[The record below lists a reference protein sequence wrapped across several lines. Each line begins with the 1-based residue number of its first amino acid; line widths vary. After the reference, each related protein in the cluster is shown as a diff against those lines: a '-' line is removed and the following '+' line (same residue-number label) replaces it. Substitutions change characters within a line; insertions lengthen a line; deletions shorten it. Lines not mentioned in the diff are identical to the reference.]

1 VANAY
6 SHIGLCVT
14 DLERSRRFYEEVF
27 GFRPAFDLRTDGAET
42 PKLLRLDAPL
52 TLDAV
57 YLWLDGLL
65 LELLAFDRT
74 ERTSHRV
81 MNEPGLTHLSLFV
94 DDLDATIDAVGQH
107 GGRIRADTNI
117 GVAVFVEDPDG
128 QAIEVIGPG
137 GQFRTMRDT
146 SLRKL
151 TD

>member
-1 VANAY
+1 MANAY

-27 GFRPAFDLRTDGAET
+27 GFRSAFEFRTDGPET
-42 PKLLRLDAPL
+42 PKLLRLEAPL
-52 TLDAV
+52 ALEAV

-74 ERTSHRV
+74 DRTSQRV
-81 MNEPGLTHLSLFV
+81 MNEPGLTHLSIFV
-94 DDLDATIDAVGQH
+94 DDLDATIDAVGRH
-107 GGRIRADTNI
+107 GGRVRADTNI

-137 GQFRTMRDT
+137 GQFRTTRD
-146 SLRKL
+146 SAIEELA
-151 TD
+151 D

>member
-1 VANAY
+1 MANAY

-14 DLERSRRFYEEVF
+14 DLDRSRRFYEEVF
-27 GFRPAFDLRTDGAET
+27 GFRSAFELRTEGPET
-42 PKLLRLDAPL
+42 PKLLRLEAPL

-74 ERTSHRV
+74 DRTSPRV

-94 DDLDATIDAVGQH
+94 NDLDATIDAVGHH
-107 GGRIRADTNI
+107 GGRVRTDTNI

-137 GQFRTMRDT
+137 GQFR
-146 SLRKL
+146 SLRDQSVRKL
-151 TD
+151 AE

>member
-1 VANAY
+1 MANAY
-6 SHIGLCVT
+6 SHVGLCVT
-14 DLERSRRFYEEVF
+14 DLDRSRRFYEEAF
-27 GFRPAFDLRTDGAET
+27 GFRPAFEFRTDGPET

-52 TLDAV
+52 ALDAV

-74 ERTSHRV
+74 ASATHRV

-94 DDLDATIDAVGQH
+94 DDVDATLDAVRRL
-107 GGRIRADTNI
+107 GGHVRDDTNI

-137 GQFRTMRDT
+137 GQFRAWRDR
-146 SLRKL
+146 SLDEL
-151 TD
+151 

>member
-1 VANAY
+1 MANAC

-27 GFRPAFDLRTDGAET
+27 GFRSAFDLRTDGPET
-42 PKLLRLDAPL
+42 PQLLRLDAPL

-74 ERTSHRV
+74 DRTTPRV

-94 DDLDATIDAVGQH
+94 EDLDSTIDAVGQYE
-107 GGRIRADTNI
+107 GRVRADTNI
-117 GVAVFVEDPDG
+117 GVAVFVEEPDG

-137 GQFRTMRDT
+137 GRFRTMRDEAV
-146 SLRKL
+146 RKL